1 MQNGFDDFIADVTAE
16 EAFTDE
22 ERAEILADFMR
33 LEAEAQREQDE
44 LDYLAYL
51 DRGDDYEF

>member
-1 MQNGFDDFIADVTAE
+1 MQNGFDDFIADITAE

-44 LDYLAYL
+44 LDFIAAL
-51 DRGDDYEF
+51 DRGYDFDA